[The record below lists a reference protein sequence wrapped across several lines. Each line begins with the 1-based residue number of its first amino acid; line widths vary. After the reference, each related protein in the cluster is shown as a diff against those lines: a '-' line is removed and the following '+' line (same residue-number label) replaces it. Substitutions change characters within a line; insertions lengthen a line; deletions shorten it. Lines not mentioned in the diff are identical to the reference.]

1 MTKIVKKGRPVDAGK
16 IEKILVVASEQFS
29 ARGYRAVTMREVAD
43 MAGVAIRTLYKH
55 YADKDSLFQA
65 CVEANSRVFSIPQT
79 KAESI
84 QENLIDFS
92 SAFLTHL
99 SNSTSQHAFLLVI
112 REGGDFPQLRN
123 IIKHQISAYFL
134 RPLAKMLRAAGLEDA
149 RSTQRSSLFLMML
162 SSDWADRLMFG
173 EAAMS
178 ARETEKHIELV
189 VDIFLRGVTPISK

>member
-99 SNSTSQHAFLLVI
+99 SNSTSQHAFLLV
-112 REGGDFPQLRN
+112 PQLRN